1 MNFDRTLRSLEAPD
15 ARGLTVT
22 LVVALALLAG
32 WTAWLFAGSVPLYES
47 TDAARV
53 EVQAAAYP
61 VSSTVEGR
69 VVRSALALGTVVAR
83 GDVLVEIDAEPQ
95 RLSLA
100 ESRARLRGVEQRI
113 AALRVER
120 RNAAEALRE
129 QARAADIGAAQ
140 ARSTAEEAQLRAA
153 AAEREAAT
161 LRQLMAHG
169 SVSRAEWERAETE
182 ARARRASAQALAL
195 AASRA
200 VAEGRVQGDDRG
212 TRVAELDRQIAEGL
226 GQAAVERA
234 VARSLEHAGEL
245 RRVRAPVAGRVA
257 DAGPLNPGMVVRAG
271 DTLAS
276 IVPEGRLR
284 VTAEFPATALG
295 RLRPNQRARMRL
307 DAFPWTEYG
316 RIRGRVARVA
326 REPRGNLI
334 RVEILLAPGAET
346 SVPLVHALPGSV
358 DVEVER
364 VTPATL
370 LLRTAGAP
378 RRRSPPGPARGEP

>member
-1 MNFDRTLRSLEAPD
+1 MPMNFDRTLRSLEAPD
-15 ARGLTVT
+15 ARGLTIT

-32 WTAWLFAGSVPLYES
+32 WTAWLFGGSVPLYET

-61 VSSTVEGR
+61 VSSAVEGR
-69 VVRSALALGTVVAR
+69 VVRSALALGSVVAR

-95 RLSLA
+95 RLSVE
-100 ESRARLRGVEQRI
+100 ESRARLHGLERRI

-120 RNAAEALRE
+120 RKEAEALRAQSGAVE
-129 QARAADIGAAQ
+129 ISAAQ
-140 ARSTAEEAQLRAA
+140 ARSTAREADLRAA
-153 AAEREAAT
+153 AAEREAST
-161 LRQLMAHG
+161 LRELLAHG
-169 SVSRAEWERAETE
+169 SISRGEWERAETE
-182 ARARRASAQALAL
+182 ARARRASADALAL
-195 AASRA
+195 AARRA

-226 GQAAVERA
+226 DQAAVERV
-234 VARSLEHAGEL
+234 VARGLEHEGEL

-316 RIRGRVARVA
+316 RIHGRVARVA
-326 REPRGNLI
+326 RVPRGDLI
-334 RVEILLAPGAET
+334 RVEILLADGGS

-358 DVEVER
+358 DVEVDR

-370 LLRTAGAP
+370 LLRTAGSP
-378 RRRSPPGPARGEP
+378 RRRAPARAEP